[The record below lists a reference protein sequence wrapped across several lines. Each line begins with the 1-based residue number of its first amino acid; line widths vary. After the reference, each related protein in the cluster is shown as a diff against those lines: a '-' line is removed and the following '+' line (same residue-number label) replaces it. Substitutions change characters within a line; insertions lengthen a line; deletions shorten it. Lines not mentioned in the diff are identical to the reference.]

1 MPILSA
7 FPASCP
13 LLELLT
19 TITYLLN
26 IRLLFK
32 GFHSYNIHILRR
44 IYSFRANRYHTGI
57 TNFLLFLNYP
67 FRTNSKPDQDNKISS
82 VPKLH
87 LLIPKILLH
96 KLHHYFE
103 LMYKNLME
111 EKYLLF
117 FQSKEWQSYELL
129 HLDRKS
135 VV

>member
-117 FQSKEWQSYELL
+117 FQSKE
-129 HLDRKS
+129 
-135 VV
+135 